1 MVAMTDAAQRHTE
14 ELPDC
19 EFCQGTEAHDAGLPG
34 SANPYPGP
42 PAHLRQ
48 RTVGWYETS
57 WALWDTAGSSRTSR
71 TRPRAAAET
80 GVDRRP
86 VSDPQRRRGRR
97 GECDAS
103 ARWPSPPARNHARRG
118 HDPAACAACTS
129 GSRAS
134 SCGANEPSCCSRS
147 SLPPGWAR
155 WLRMRRAHGSQCR
168 TIRLRF
174 FGGVRCS
181 PR

>member
-1 MVAMTDAAQRHTE
+1 MMSFLLGMRRSSVRFRQA
-14 ELPDC
+14 
-19 EFCQGTEAHDAGLPG
+19 
-34 SANPYPGP
+34 GP
-42 PAHLRQ
+42 PTVVRGNDGGR
-48 RTVGWYETS
+48 RTRTLGPRRICVSARSAGTRP
-57 WALWDTAGSSRTSR
+57 AGRCGTPAGSSRTSR

-86 VSDPQRRRGRR
+86 VSAPQRRRGRR

-103 ARWPSPPARNHARRG
+103 ARWPSPPARDHARRG